1 MKPEKLK
8 SGNWRCKVYLGMDEN
23 GKKLFKSVTAPT
35 RKEAIAKA
43 AELALD
49 DKKIKQLVIALMLTF
64 VKKSPSF
71 RLIPCKDIRLWQG

>member
-35 RKEAIAKA
+35 RKEAIALA
-43 AELALD
+43 AEIVANET
-49 DKKIKQLVIALMLTF
+49 ANE
-64 VKKSPSF
+64 
-71 RLIPCKDIRLWQG
+71 